1 MLSVASLLT
10 SQIFKIDNKEQKPRA
25 EAAKKTDQTVKK
37 AEVDKKPSKTV
48 KKAEVDKKPSKTVK
62 KATEKLKSMQNE
74 RRSGRKVVDL
84 LSQPTS
90 LGRKLGDLDPKL
102 VDLIKKEL
110 GENNNG

>member
-1 MLSVASLLT
+1 MSIQSNINQMLSVASLLA
-10 SQIFKIDNKEQKPRA
+10 SQIFKKDIMEQEQIA
-25 EAAKKTDQTVKK
+25 EVAKKPSQTVKK
-37 AEVDKKPSKTV
+37 AEVDKKPGQ
-48 KKAEVDKKPSKTVK
+48 TVK

-74 RRSGRKVVDL
+74 RRSGREVVDL